1 MPLKQLQSKV
11 AKILAKNA
19 QRDKIK
25 IIDDYLFL
33 KLTEEFGEM
42 IRSYLIYKRKCRP
55 VKYLAPF
62 AAKRVLAKEMAD
74 VLGLIFS
81 IAQTLKINLEEAVV
95 KKWLTSQLLT
105 KK

>member
-1 MPLKQLQSKV
+1 MRLKQLQGKV
-11 AKILAKNA
+11 AKVLFKNA

-25 IIDDYLFL
+25 ISSDYLFL

-42 IRSYLIYKRKCRP
+42 IQSYLIYKRKCRP

-74 VLGLIFS
+74 VLGLMFG
-81 IAQTLKINLEEAVV
+81 IAQTLKINLEEAIM
-95 KKWLTSQLLT
+95 KKWLT
-105 KK
+105 K